1 MIDWIVIK
9 LSQIWKEQKEHLN
22 FTWNFIWQ
30 KVLVLR
36 IMFRD
41 TSGVIIIQVLKPQ
54 DIIFHFLDPPK
65 VFLKFGSNIDMSNVV
80 EGSDV
85 YFDCDID
92 SNPEVYKVE
101 WTKNVSDYI

>member
-1 MIDWIVIK
+1 
-9 LSQIWKEQKEHLN
+9 
-22 FTWNFIWQ
+22 
-30 KVLVLR
+30 
-36 IMFRD
+36 MFRD

-101 WTKNVSDYI
+101 WTKNVSDYITFLHYSRPNYHFRMFASVRT